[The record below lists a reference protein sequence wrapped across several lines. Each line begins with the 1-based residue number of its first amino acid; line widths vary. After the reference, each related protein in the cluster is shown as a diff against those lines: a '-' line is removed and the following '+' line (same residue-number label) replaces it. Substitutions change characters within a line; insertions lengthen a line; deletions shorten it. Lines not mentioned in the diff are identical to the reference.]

1 MKSDNEFRRGLI
13 DGIPIGLAYVAVSFA
28 FGISGASKGI
38 PVWLPMAK
46 LLLMMK

>member
-28 FGISGASKGI
+28 FGISGASKGC
-38 PVWLPMAK
+38 
-46 LLLMMK
+46 LLYTSDAADE